1 MSNRM
6 LKTRGRKRQG
16 RSTRKKCIHCTNWK
30 ERRPRTRSTKKRSTK
45 KRSTR
50 MRGGRSDDPTVR
62 TVEGMP
68 VTEKALVSIPGKGT
82 YDIKAFEQHE
92 IDMDFQGEGGTPGY
106 D

>member
-1 MSNRM
+1 M

-16 RSTRKKCIHCTNWK
+16 RSIRKKCIHCTNWK
-30 ERRPRTRSTKKRSTK
+30 ERSTKKRSTK

-92 IDMDFQGEGGTPGY
+92 IDMDFQGKGGTPGY

>member
-1 MSNRM
+1 M
-6 LKTRGRKRQG
+6 LRTRGRKRQG
-16 RSTRKKCIHCTNWK
+16 RSTRKKCINCTNWM
-30 ERRPRTRSTKKRSTK
+30 ERKPCRRSTRRGKKKRS
-45 KRSTR
+45 SR

-92 IDMDFQGEGGTPGY
+92 KDMDFQGEGGTAGY

>member
-1 MSNRM
+1 M

-30 ERRPRTRSTKKRSTK
+30 ERSTKKRSTKKRSTK

>member
-1 MSNRM
+1 
-6 LKTRGRKRQG
+6 
-16 RSTRKKCIHCTNWK
+16 
-30 ERRPRTRSTKKRSTK
+30 
-45 KRSTR
+45 

-92 IDMDFQGEGGTPGY
+92 KDMDFQGEGGTAGY

>member
-1 MSNRM
+1 M

-30 ERRPRTRSTKKRSTK
+30 ERRRSKKKGSTKKRS
-45 KRSTR
+45 SR

-92 IDMDFQGEGGTPGY
+92 KDMDFQGEGGTAGY